1 MTIADVVGP
10 VLLPISLVIAFVA
23 TVLMLLHVA
32 RRYPTSPKN
41 VPLGLRFDGRPRSL
55 VPKIALWLAPV
66 VLTLVVVFVGVML
79 VAAPVPEE
87 QRTATALVFIIFAE
101 CAALVAWSTDRQIEL
116 ARKQTF
122 RIAPARTLL
131 VAFPLLA
138 TVAILIAITVHTS
151 S

>member
-1 MTIADVVGP
+1 MTTEEILGP
-10 VLLPISLVIAFVA
+10 VILPVSLAIAFVA
-23 TVLMLLHVA
+23 TALMLLHVA

-41 VPLGLRFDGRPRSL
+41 VPLSLRFDGRPRRL
-55 VPKIALWLAPV
+55 VPKLVLWLAPI
-66 VLTLVVVFVGVML
+66 VLTLAVAFVGVML
-79 VAAPVPEE
+79 VAAPVPDD

-131 VAFPLLA
+131 VTLPLLA